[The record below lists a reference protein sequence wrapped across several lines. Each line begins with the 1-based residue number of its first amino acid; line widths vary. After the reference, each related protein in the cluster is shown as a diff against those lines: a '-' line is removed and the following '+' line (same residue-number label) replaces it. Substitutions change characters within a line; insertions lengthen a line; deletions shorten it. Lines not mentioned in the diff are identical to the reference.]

1 MVAARLAV
9 VIAAAAAMNGLI
21 GAATGG
27 AGAAGGAASGRTV
40 AVKLAVA
47 RSAAPPSQAAPGG
60 RVVAHQ
66 IHIEGVS
73 APVLVSAS
81 ELEQA
86 EHGQQASTA
95 APAAAPTAATP
106 TPAAPTPAPAA
117 SPAPAPAAAP
127 APAPAPAASHSTST
141 PSSSAGATGTSG
153 NGTDLGTFMVT
164 CYDIHGQTATGD
176 QAGPQSVAVD
186 PAVIPL
192 GTKIY
197 IDGVG
202 YRTADDTGGS
212 VTGHHIDIWESSYS
226 ACADFGRQYRDVHQ
240 LS

>member
-1 MVAARLAV
+1 MPRTPPPPTSVDRLAGGTAAIPAPDRGVVAARLAV
-9 VIAAAAAMNGLI
+9 VIAAAAAMTGLI
-21 GAATGG
+21 AAT
-27 AGAAGGAASGRTV
+27 AGAAGGPTSGRTV

-47 RSAAPPSQAAPGG
+47 RSAGPPSQAVPGG

-86 EHGQQASTA
+86 EHGQQAST
-95 APAAAPTAATP
+95 T
-106 TPAAPTPAPAA
+106 
-117 SPAPAPAAAP
+117 APAAAP
-127 APAPAPAASHSTST
+127 AAAAAPA
-141 PSSSAGATGTSG
+141 TSG

-164 CYDIHGQTATGD
+164 CYDIHGQTATGH

-192 GTKIY
+192 GSRIY